1 MNNRDNASG
10 DVKKIKIKSVFG
22 SKRELCDVIVT
33 VIAFNYFDFYSTI
46 TLCCLLFLCCVFILK
61 SIT

>member
-22 SKRELCDVIVT
+22 SKICDVIVT
-33 VIAFNYFDFYSTI
+33 VIAFNYFDFSSTHYVAYCS
-46 TLCCLLFLCCVFILK
+46 LLSLLFFVILK
-61 SIT
+61 RTT